1 MPALVEDGTMRT
13 CLRMAAGLAVAL
25 IAGAARAQ
33 PAEITVGLSTAM
45 TGPTASIGIPYIRGM
60 AAAHAYLGEING
72 VRIRLVTLDDASD
85 PSTASRNARKFV
97 EEERADIIMGG
108 SGVPSTMAMAAVAT
122 ERQTPMIALSPMS
135 PPPTGP
141 DGTWV
146 VTVVQPP
153 ELMVAAVVQRMARDN
168 VRNVG
173 FIGFS
178 DSWGDL
184 VYGSLTKLAE
194 PAGIRVTTN
203 ERYARADTTVTAQ
216 VLKIVASR
224 PDAVMNGGSGTPGA
238 LPFIALSERG
248 FRAPRYGS
256 HALINQDFVRV
267 GGQAAEGVIAPTGPV
282 IVAEQ
287 LPDSNPTKRPALAF
301 REVFQRIHNAPTTDA
316 FSAYSFDGWL
326 VFADA
331 ARRVLAQ
338 NIRPGTPEFRK
349 ALRDAIA
356 TTRDVVGSHGV
367 YNFKPGEIYGV
378 DERSRVLV
386 TLERGQW
393 KLLP

>member
-1 MPALVEDGTMRT
+1 MHLARI
-13 CLRMAAGLAVAL
+13 AAGVAFGLAAS
-25 IAGAARAQ
+25 AAHAQ
-33 PAEITVGLSTAM
+33 QVEITVGLSTAM
-45 TGPTASIGIPYIRGM
+45 TGPVSSIGIPYGRGM
-60 AAAHAYLGEING
+60 TAAHAYLGQING
-72 VRIRLVTLDDASD
+72 IRIRLVTLDDASD

-97 EEERADIIMGG
+97 EEERADVIMGG
-108 SGVPSTMAMAAVAT
+108 SGVPSTMAIAAVAT
-122 ERQTPMIALSPMS
+122 ERQTPMIALSPMG
-135 PPPTGP
+135 PPPTGQ
-141 DGTWV
+141 GGAWV
-146 VTVVQPP
+146 VTVAQPP
-153 ELMVAAVVQRMARDN
+153 ELMVEAVAQRMRRDN

-173 FIGFS
+173 FIGFN

-184 VYGSLTKLAE
+184 VYNSLMKSA
-194 PAGIRVTTN
+194 PANALNVTSN

-216 VLKIVASR
+216 ILKIVASR

-248 FRAPRYGS
+248 FRGLRYGS
-256 HALINQDFVRV
+256 HALINADFVRV
-267 GGQAAEGVIAPTGPV
+267 GGQAVEGVIAPTGPV

-287 LPDSNPTKRPALAF
+287 LPDTNPTKRVSLAF
-301 REVFQRIHNAPTTDA
+301 REAFQRVHNAPTTDA

-338 NIRPGTPEFRK
+338 NIRPGTPEFRR

-356 TTRDVVGSHGV
+356 TTTEVVGTHGV
-367 YNFKPGEIYGV
+367 YNFKPGELYGV
-378 DERSRVLV
+378 DERARVLV

-393 KLLP
+393 KLIP